1 MKKELTTDIFGLAFR
16 DFLDGQS
23 DGVINVQTRLSGF
36 TEQEELPVSYFFRN
50 VDDMPDWERIAL
62 DACRGSVLDVGAG
75 AGAHALELQK
85 RGHEVCAIDISP
97 GAVEVMKKRGVKR
110 ATGVGFLEFSGEKF
124 DTLLF
129 LMNGIGMATNLQGL
143 KKLFLHAGNLLT
155 PGGKILLES
164 TDIMYMYREEDGSVL
179 LPMGNKYYGEVEYR
193 LSYKHYSSKPF
204 PWLFADMDNL
214 FAVADDCGYVS
225 EILYQG
231 ESGNYLAMLALPK

>member
-50 VDDMPDWERIAL
+50 VVDMPEWERIAL

-97 GAVEVMKKRGVKR
+97 GAVEAMKKRGVKQ
-110 ATGVGFLEFSGEKF
+110 AKGVSFLEFTEEKF

-179 LPMGNKYYGEVEYR
+179 LPMGDKYYGEVEYK
-193 LSYKHYSSKPF
+193 LSYKNYYSKPF
-204 PWLFADMDNL
+204 PWLFADIDNL
-214 FAVADDCGYVS
+214 CSIAGECGFIS
-225 EILYQG
+225 DILYQG
-231 ESGNYLAMLALPK
+231 ETDNYLVELTLGK